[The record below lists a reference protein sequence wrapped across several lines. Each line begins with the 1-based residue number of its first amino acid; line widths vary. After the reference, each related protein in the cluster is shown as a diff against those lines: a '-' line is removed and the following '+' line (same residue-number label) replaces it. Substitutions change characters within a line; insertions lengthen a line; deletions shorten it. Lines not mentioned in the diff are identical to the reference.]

1 MRVNIPKNPGQVIQL
16 SQAIGV
22 KHGTDGVDSPLKGL
36 DMPDMANKTDTADQE
51 NQNAARL
58 YREGELATQN
68 RDNALGTENP
78 VKGSVA
84 YYVRAA
90 RDVLLGIYKG
100 NEQKLGEWGFEVD
113 YGPRSGGTP
122 PPPPPVT

>member
-1 MRVNIPKNPGQVIQL
+1 MI
-16 SQAIGV
+16 
-22 KHGTDGVDSPLKGL
+22 D
-36 DMPDMANKTDTADQE
+36 
-51 NQNAARL
+51 
-58 YREGELATQN
+58 
-68 RDNALGTENP
+68 
-78 VKGSVA
+78 

-122 PPPPPVT
+122 PPTPPVT

>member
-22 KHGTDGVDSPLKGL
+22 KHGADGVDSPLKGL

-51 NQNAARL
+51 NKNAARL

-113 YGPRSGGTP
+113 YGPRSGGTQ

>member
-1 MRVNIPKNPGQVIQL
+1 MRVNIPKNPGQVNQL

-22 KHGTDGVDSPLKGL
+22 KHGADGVDSPLKGL